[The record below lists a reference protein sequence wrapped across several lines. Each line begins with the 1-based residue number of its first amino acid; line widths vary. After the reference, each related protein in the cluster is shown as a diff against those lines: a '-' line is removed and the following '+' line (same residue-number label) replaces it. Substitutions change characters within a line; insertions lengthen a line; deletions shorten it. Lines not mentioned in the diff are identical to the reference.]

1 MSANIPEEVSWKLE
15 VINGSLVR
23 CVCYVLVE
31 HYLVQEEGRRMQD
44 KLNRTAKKKMNTY
57 FYLRKILA
65 NRLNLIN

>member
-31 HYLVQEEGRRMQD
+31 HYLVQEEGCRMQD
-44 KLNRTAKKKMNTY
+44 KLNRTAKKK
-57 FYLRKILA
+57 
-65 NRLNLIN
+65 